1 MDAEF
6 LHRAQFG
13 FTLTFHYIYP
23 PLSIGLSVALIIF
36 EALYLKTRDP
46 VWEQITKFWIRVF
59 ALTFALGVATG
70 IPLVFALG
78 TNWARYSRF
87 VGDVMGSSLAA
98 EGLFAFAMEAG
109 FLGILLFGWDKVS
122 RGMHFLA
129 TIIVSLGA
137 HFSGIWITCANS
149 WMQTPAG
156 FEIKTAANG
165 ETYAVVTD
173 WWEMLLNH
181 SSIAHLWH
189 VMIAAW
195 LTGAFIII
203 SVSSYYLLKK
213 KYFPFAVRSMKVG
226 LVIGCVCVLAQLV
239 SADHLARIIARY
251 NPVKLAAFEGV
262 FKTEEKTKIYAFG
275 IVDREN
281 QTVHGVGFPG
291 MLSFLVHR
299 DLQTAVAGLDQAPED
314 EWPRLQLVFQV
325 YHLMVIMWVLMFV
338 CCILGLWMWKK
349 NGWQMHPRILKL
361 FVFSVA
367 FPQIGN
373 MAGWYSSEFGRQPW
387 TVYKLLKTKDAYSGG
402 VTVNEALISFTLFF
416 IVYITFFVLF
426 LFLLD
431 RKIKHGPTEAAEEA
445 PYRDPFKTH

>member
-23 PLSIGLSVALIIF
+23 PLSIGLSVALILF
-36 EALYLKTRDP
+36 EAIYLKTKDP
-46 VWEQITKFWIRVF
+46 IWEQITKFWIRVF

-122 RGMHFLA
+122 RRMHFLA
-129 TIIVSLGA
+129 TIIVSMGA

-156 FEIKTAANG
+156 YEIKTAPNG

-181 SSIAHLWH
+181 SSLSHLSH

-213 KYFPFAVRSMKVG
+213 KYSQFAIRSIKVA
-226 LVIGCVCVLAQLV
+226 LVMASVCVVAHLI
-239 SADHLARIIARY
+239 SGDHLAKLIARF
-251 NPVKLAAFEGV
+251 NPVKFAAFEGV
-262 FKTEEKTKIYAFG
+262 FKTEEYTKMYLFG
-275 IVDREN
+275 VVDTEK
-281 QTVHGVGFPG
+281 QTVHGVALPG
-291 MLSFLVHR
+291 MLSFLIHR
-299 DLQTAVAGLDQAPED
+299 DFQKAVDGLDQAPRD
-314 EWPRLQLVFQV
+314 EWPKVHLVFQM
-325 YHLMVIMWVLMFV
+325 YHLMVAMWALMFI
-338 CCILGLWMWKK
+338 CCLIGLWMWKK
-349 NGWQMHPRILKL
+349 NAWTSHPKL
-361 FVFSVA
+361 LRLFIVSVA

-373 MAGWYSSEFGRQPW
+373 IAGWYATEFGRQPW

-402 VTVNEALISFTLFF
+402 VTVQEALISFSLFAV
-416 IVYITFFVLF
+416 IYLTFFVLF
-426 LFLLD
+426 LVLLD
-431 RKIKHGPTEAAEEA
+431 RKIKHGPTEAEEEA
-445 PYRDPFKTH
+445 PYRDPFKVI